1 MKDQKAEEQRF
12 SIKCAAGNDRAMA
25 DGLETCPR
33 TKSHSWQHVCNMTIT
48 GEMIEQHPQI
58 YVAMNAGEQLLT
70 IASDLLRGL
79 PGSIL
84 ARGVS
89 LSPS

>member
-1 MKDQKAEEQRF
+1 
-12 SIKCAAGNDRAMA
+12 
-25 DGLETCPR
+25 
-33 TKSHSWQHVCNMTIT
+33 MTIT

-79 PGSIL
+79 PGPIL